1 MAITLTDRQRD
12 CLLIVQSSI
21 RETGRAPSY
30 DELCIGLGIT
40 SKSTVM
46 RLLRGLES
54 RGYIRRVKGKHRAI
68 ELISGVPADLSPGAD
83 LPSALRVAAGRMT
96 QMADRLERGA

>member
-1 MAITLTDRQRD
+1 MAMTLTDRQRD
-12 CLLIVQSSI
+12 CLLIVQTSI

-30 DELCIGLGIT
+30 DELCTGLGIS

-54 RGYIRRVKGKHRAI
+54 RGYIRRAKGKHRAI
-68 ELISGVPADLSPGAD
+68 ELISGLPMDLAPKSS
-83 LPSALRVAAGRMT
+83 LPQALRE
-96 QMADRLERGA
+96 MADRLEKHA